1 MDVVESAQL
10 NTAQALGHWYY
21 RAKFHLVR
29 SYLQQIPSLT
39 DKSRV
44 ADFGCGLGTFLTYLE
59 KKNIFQAS
67 RMRGIDVAFS
77 NPTQSLDGTVQI
89 LPTWP
94 HDILFD
100 LILMMDVL
108 EHIEDDTSILNEA
121 ARHLAPRGH
130 IFITVPA
137 FQWMFSAHD
146 RFLGHYRRYTE
157 HSLSALIGRCRDL
170 EIVKVH
176 YYYASVFPLAAPLR
190 LMRRN
195 KTMTTASDLKFLP
208 KFVNWFLRVVVTYL
222 ELPVAQWNHLFG
234 LSVIALCR
242 KKQ

>member
-10 NTAQALGHWYY
+10 KTVQAFRHWYY
-21 RAKFHLVR
+21 RAKFHLIR
-29 SYLQQIPSLT
+29 SYLRQIPSLS

-94 HDILFD
+94 RDILFD

-108 EHIEDDTSILNEA
+108 EHIEDDATILNET
-121 ARHLAPRGH
+121 ARHLAPGGH

-157 HSLSALIGRCRDL
+157 HSLCALINRCHDL

-190 LMRRN
+190 LMRRH

-208 KFVNWFLRVVVTYL
+208 KFVNWFLRVVTYL
-222 ELPVAQWNHLFG
+222 ETPIARWNQLFG
-234 LSVIALCR
+234 LSVVA
-242 KKQ
+242 